1 MAHAC
6 NGLRADGTPW
16 ATVGS
21 CGGENGPWGATR
33 DADGESSLTLY
44 LSNCI
49 APSVETT
56 EADVPVVILRREY
69 ATDTSGPGTHRGGA
83 ATRRDTLWLRD
94 SDHYP
99 NVLHVRQPSG
109 FGVAGGADGTGG
121 GVWLWAASAESVPSF
136 PGSDP
141 EAFAAAEPVAG
152 IVDPDTH
159 VLDPSG
165 VYFHGGR
172 RVVWRVSPGSVF
184 RYQTNAGGGW
194 GDPLERAPERV
205 LSDLR
210 DEYISPE
217 AAREIYG
224 VVVSGD
230 PISDPEGLRVDEA
243 ATTALRA
250 DLARAR
256 MSTSES
262 EVPA

>member
-1 MAHAC
+1 MRCTIYNASYRHPLTGYLGGHRGAG
-6 NGLRADGTPW
+6 NYWVIREGDPDELRVTE
-16 ATVGS
+16 S
-21 CGGENGPWGATR
+21 CYAEPLPAG
-33 DADGESSLTLY
+33 SSLF
-44 LSNCI
+44 
-49 APSVETT
+49 AQ
-56 EADVPVVILRREY
+56 
-69 ATDTSGPGTHRGGA
+69 SG
-83 ATRRDTLWLRD
+83 
-94 SDHYP
+94 
-99 NVLHVRQPSG
+99 
-109 FGVAGGADGTGG
+109 
-121 GVWLWAASAESVPSF
+121 
-136 PGSDP
+136 
-141 EAFAAAEPVAG
+141 
-152 IVDPDTH
+152 
-159 VLDPSG
+159 
-165 VYFHGGR
+165 
-172 RVVWRVSPGSVF
+172 
-184 RYQTNAGGGW
+184 AGGGW